1 MKEKFKILSN
11 EVEILRMESAVKDK
25 ELAQIR
31 QEAQRLEVIHDQL
44 QNEKTRISGKG
55 TALNE
60 QVEQFVIE
68 IDKLNSIITSIE
80 KEMARPLEPLKSLFN

>member
-1 MKEKFKILSN
+1 MSN